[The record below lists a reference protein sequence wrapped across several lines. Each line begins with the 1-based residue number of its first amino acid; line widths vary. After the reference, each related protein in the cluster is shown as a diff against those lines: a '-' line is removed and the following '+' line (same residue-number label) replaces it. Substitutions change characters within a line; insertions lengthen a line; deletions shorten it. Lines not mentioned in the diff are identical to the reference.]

1 MCFPTSGGF
10 GEGVEQWHFGALRIA
25 GGTGSMKYGKMKYG
39 QNVQMCFDGLSA
51 PAAELPFRGKLP
63 CDSSAAC

>member
-1 MCFPTSGGF
+1 
-10 GEGVEQWHFGALRIA
+10 
-25 GGTGSMKYGKMKYG
+25 MKYGKMKYG